1 MAVLTLE
8 GMMWT
13 IALKLLREGTVNLLI
28 HTNVKKEVVKQVLMD
43 ALSRSLGLSLLDRV
57 SMRARV
63 KGSHLGHLEDGGAR
77 LAAPLRVAL
86 PGHYGLTMEDMP
98 GSYAE
103 DVVGKSGA

>member
-1 MAVLTLE
+1 MIHGSANIG

-13 IALKLLREGTVNLLI
+13 IGLKLLREGTVNLLI

-43 ALSRSLGLSLLDRV
+43 ALSRSLGLSLLNRV

-77 LAAPLRVAL
+77 LAAPLRVAFTWTL
-86 PGHYGLTMEDMP
+86 WVDHGG
-98 GSYAE
+98 YARLIC
-103 DVVGKSGA
+103 